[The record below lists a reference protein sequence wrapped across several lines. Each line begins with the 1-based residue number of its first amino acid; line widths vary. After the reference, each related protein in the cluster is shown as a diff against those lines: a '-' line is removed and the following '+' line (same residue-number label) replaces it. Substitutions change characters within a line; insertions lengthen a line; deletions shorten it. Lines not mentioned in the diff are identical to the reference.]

1 MLTRAGWGMLV
12 AGLGVL
18 VAARTFSVVEL
29 FVVGV
34 ALLALP
40 LVSLVLVGATKLRMR
55 VRRTINPSRV
65 HAGDVTRVEL
75 AVANSGARPTP
86 TLTLTDPVAGT
97 RGAALSLGPLRP
109 QSAARA
115 AYRLP
120 TAHRGVIAVGPLR
133 MAIEDPFGLARRQ
146 VVAAPVLELTVLP
159 HVDRISLPLPGGDRD
174 PHGGT
179 ARVNELARRG
189 EEFYGLRPYV
199 VGDDLRHVHWK
210 SSARTGD
217 LFVKQVE
224 NPRQDRTIVVVD
236 SRRDSHRDDSFE
248 RAASAAASVATAA
261 FGQRHLLRLVATDGT
276 DTGLGTGL
284 AHVDAVLEYLAT
296 VEVRNSGSLR
306 VLTDQVSRTGVG
318 GLVVAVLGRPTSIE
332 LDSLARIGRA
342 GAKVIAVVCDGP
354 LAVSSPPPGLSIV
367 DVTEGNF
374 VEAWE
379 RGLSRTAN
387 RLITA
392 ANANAAA
399 SRATRSAGVG
409 Q

>member
-1 MLTRAGWGMLV
+1 MLV
-12 AGLGVL
+12 CGVGVL

-29 FVVGV
+29 FVAGV
-34 ALLALP
+34 ALIALP
-40 LVSLVLVGATKLRMR
+40 LVALVLVGGSRLRMR

-75 AVANSGARPTP
+75 AVANSGTGHTP

-109 QSAARA
+109 RSSARA

-133 MAIEDPFGLARRQ
+133 MSIEDPFGLARRQ

-210 SSARTGD
+210 SSARTGE

-224 NPRQDRTIVVVD
+224 NPRQDRTIVLVD

-261 FGQRHLLRLVATDGT
+261 FGHRHLLRLVGTDGT

-284 AHVDAVLEYLAT
+284 AHVDGVLEYLAT
-296 VEVRNSGSLR
+296 VELRNSGSLR
-306 VLTDQVSRTGVG
+306 VLIDQVSRTGAG
-318 GLVVAVLGRPTSIE
+318 GLVVAVLGRPTNVE
-332 LDSLARIGRA
+332 LDSLARLGRA
-342 GAKVIAVVCDGP
+342 GAKVVAVVCDGP
-354 LAVSSPPPGLSIV
+354 LTVATPPPGLSIV
-367 DVTEGNF
+367 DATEGNF
-374 VEAWE
+374 VEAWD
-379 RGLSRTAN
+379 RGLSRAAN
-387 RLITA
+387 RLVTATNATA
-392 ANANAAA
+392 AAG
-399 SRATRSAGVG
+399 RATRGVG
-409 Q
+409 VAP